1 MVLRWADIDA
11 NFHLRHSVY
20 YDLCAQQR
28 MDVLA
33 EVGVTMADMQRER
46 FGPILFREECVFRR
60 EMKLGDPVFLEVAIH
75 HLSRDHRKFGFVHR
89 FVSAD
94 EDLLATL
101 TVEGAWMDAV
111 KRKLTVPPDAAVQA
125 VDRLPTARTSAGWTE
140 LAHRCAWCLQDRSC
154 SALGK
159 PGA

>member
-1 MVLRWADIDA
+1 MAELKPPFRQPVVLRWADIDA

-33 EVGVTMADMQRER
+33 EVGLTMADMQRER

-60 EMKLGDPVFLEVAIH
+60 EIKLGDPVFLEVAIH

-125 VDRLPTARTSAGWTE
+125 VDRLPHSPDFSW
-140 LAHRCAWCLQDRSC
+140 LD
-154 SALGK
+154 
-159 PGA
+159 